1 MSSLIVYS
9 TIYYANWSNNMI
21 NRQELTEEMKLR
33 QQIRKAIKI
42 VKEKRNTAEQE
53 VLKEENHLRSVIR
66 KLIEA
71 EVATEVPGRST
82 GINVLEDLLKRI
94 VPIIEDDFK
103 QLTTD
108 KVQRKSYRTHI
119 VNGIQSLL
127 APSNVVDAG
136 AEEISEIDIEVGG
149 EEDDAFIDV
158 REPDAEE
165 ELPEIDPDLDDF
177 GVEGEDETGRNMAYE
192 TFKKIE
198 NNILNSYDLLS
209 NEKDEE
215 EFYKYLIT
223 NVKLY
228 FDKFEE
234 ELTPNLDP
242 EITTD
247 EYEDEKDDE
256 QALDNAGLQNS
267 VDIDPDFNP

>member
-1 MSSLIVYS
+1 
-9 TIYYANWSNNMI
+9 MI
-21 NRQELTEEMKLR
+21 NREELTEEMKLR

-71 EVATEVPGRST
+71 EVATEIPGRST

-108 KVQRKSYRTHI
+108 KAQRKSYRTHI

-165 ELPEIDPDLDDF
+165 ELPEVDPDLDDF

-192 TFKKIE
+192 TLKTIFSTLTIFYQMKKMRKSST
-198 NNILNSYDLLS
+198 NIL
-209 NEKDEE
+209 
-215 EFYKYLIT
+215 
-223 NVKLY
+223 
-228 FDKFEE
+228 
-234 ELTPNLDP
+234 
-242 EITTD
+242 
-247 EYEDEKDDE
+247 
-256 QALDNAGLQNS
+256 
-267 VDIDPDFNP
+267 

>member
-21 NRQELTEEMKLR
+21 NREELTEEMKLR

-71 EVATEVPGRST
+71 EVATEIPGRST

-108 KVQRKSYRTHI
+108 KAQRKSYRTHI

-136 AEEISEIDIEVGG
+136 AEKISEIDIEVGG

-165 ELPEIDPDLDDF
+165 ELPEVDPDLDDF

-256 QALDNAGLQNS
+256 QAFDNAGLQNS

>member
-1 MSSLIVYS
+1 MSSLIMYS

>member
-1 MSSLIVYS
+1 
-9 TIYYANWSNNMI
+9 MI

-165 ELPEIDPDLDDF
+165 ELPEVDPDLDDF

>member
-108 KVQRKSYRTHI
+108 EIQRKSYRTHI

-127 APSNVVDAG
+127 APSNVIDAG

-165 ELPEIDPDLDDF
+165 ELPEVDPDLDDF

>member
-21 NRQELTEEMKLR
+21 NREELTEEMKLR

-71 EVATEVPGRST
+71 EVATEIPGRST

-108 KVQRKSYRTHI
+108 KAQRKSYRTHI

-165 ELPEIDPDLDDF
+165 ELPEVDPDLDDF

-256 QALDNAGLQNS
+256 QAFDNAGLQNS

>member
-1 MSSLIVYS
+1 
-9 TIYYANWSNNMI
+9 MI

>member
-1 MSSLIVYS
+1 
-9 TIYYANWSNNMI
+9 MI
-21 NRQELTEEMKLR
+21 NREELTEEMKLR

-71 EVATEVPGRST
+71 EVATEIPGRST

-108 KVQRKSYRTHI
+108 KAQRKSYRTHI

-165 ELPEIDPDLDDF
+165 ELPEVDPDLDDF

>member
-21 NRQELTEEMKLR
+21 NREELTEEMKLR

-71 EVATEVPGRST
+71 EVATEIPGRST

-108 KVQRKSYRTHI
+108 KAQRKSYRTHI

-165 ELPEIDPDLDDF
+165 ELPEVDPDLDDF

>member
-1 MSSLIVYS
+1 M
-9 TIYYANWSNNMI
+9 
-21 NRQELTEEMKLR
+21 
-33 QQIRKAIKI
+33 
-42 VKEKRNTAEQE
+42 
-53 VLKEENHLRSVIR
+53 
-66 KLIEA
+66 
-71 EVATEVPGRST
+71 
-82 GINVLEDLLKRI
+82 
-94 VPIIEDDFK
+94 
-103 QLTTD
+103 
-108 KVQRKSYRTHI
+108 
-119 VNGIQSLL
+119 

>member
-1 MSSLIVYS
+1 
-9 TIYYANWSNNMI
+9 MI
-21 NRQELTEEMKLR
+21 NREELTEEMKLR

-71 EVATEVPGRST
+71 EVATEIPGRST

-108 KVQRKSYRTHI
+108 KAQRKSYTTHI

-165 ELPEIDPDLDDF
+165 ELPEVDPDLDDF

>member
-1 MSSLIVYS
+1 
-9 TIYYANWSNNMI
+9 MI

-256 QALDNAGLQNS
+256 QALDDAGLQNS

>member
-165 ELPEIDPDLDDF
+165 ELPEVDPDLDDF

>member
-1 MSSLIVYS
+1 M
-9 TIYYANWSNNMI
+9 
-21 NRQELTEEMKLR
+21 
-33 QQIRKAIKI
+33 
-42 VKEKRNTAEQE
+42 
-53 VLKEENHLRSVIR
+53 
-66 KLIEA
+66 IEA

>member
-21 NRQELTEEMKLR
+21 NREELTEEMKLR

-71 EVATEVPGRST
+71 EVATEIPGRST

-108 KVQRKSYRTHI
+108 KAQRKSYRTHI

-165 ELPEIDPDLDDF
+165 ELPEVDPDLDDF

-234 ELTPNLDP
+234 ELTQNLDP

-256 QALDNAGLQNS
+256 QAFDNAGLQNS